1 MSSVSHAFNHCGTF
15 INIGT
20 GDSITF
26 VTINTGAGVTAFS
39 VGTSTESG
47 MARSVFYA
55 LIDIVTGNAIS
66 TETNCAVAIE
76 STREVVT
83 DGVGTT
89 VVVTSFTFVDVRTSE
104 NFVNTMSFVSVV
116 ASAFV

>member
-1 MSSVSHAFNHCGTF
+1 VSSVSHAFNHCGTF

-26 VTINTGAGVTAFS
+26 VASNTGATVTAFS
-39 VGTSTESG
+39 VGTSTKTG
-47 MARSVFYA
+47 VARSVFYA
-55 LIDIVTGNAIS
+55 LVDVVTSNTIS

-76 STREVVT
+76 STSEVVT

-104 NFVNTMSFVSVV
+104 NFVDAMSFVSVV
-116 ASAFV
+116 AATFV